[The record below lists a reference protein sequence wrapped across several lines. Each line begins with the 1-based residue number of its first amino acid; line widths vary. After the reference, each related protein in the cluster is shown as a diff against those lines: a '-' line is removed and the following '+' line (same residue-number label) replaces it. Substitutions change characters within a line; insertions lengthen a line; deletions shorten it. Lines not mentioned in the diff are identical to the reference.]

1 MILKKL
7 IPLVL
12 LLLTL
17 SSNAQLQLTEASEI
31 SVLSIGPG
39 YLLNDSF
46 GHSAIRV
53 KDPLYNF
60 DVVYDYGRYDFEAE
74 GFYLDFAQ
82 GKLNYMI
89 GRTEFED
96 FLSFYEYQN
105 RRVQE
110 QQLNLSTKQKTAFY
124 YFLTENIKPKNQ
136 SYPYDFF
143 YNNCATKI
151 TDAIES
157 ILEDQITYLPPSTF
171 EQDTFRNL
179 IRSDLNQNS
188 WGSLGIDVALG
199 SKIDQL
205 ASVKEHLFLPKNLYL
220 LLENA
225 QIGST
230 DLKIV
235 KKSKIL
241 TSSSFVKTFEG
252 FSSPLAI
259 LSLIAFAI
267 LFVTFRDHKKNKRSK
282 WLDVSLFAFTGLI
295 GLALLLLW
303 FATDHTATS
312 DNYNL
317 LWAFATNLLFIP
329 SILKTRLNNRGI
341 KYIVFLVILLTLM
354 MLHWITG
361 VQSFAIGLIPL
372 LIAICVRY
380 LFLIRHFNKA
390 IRL

>member
-60 DVVYDYGRYDFEAE
+60 DVVYDYGRYDFEAK
-74 GFYLDFAQ
+74 GFYLNFAQ

-124 YFLTENIKPKNQ
+124 YFLTENIKPENQ

-241 TSSSFVKTFEG
+241 TSSSFVKTFDG
-252 FSSPLAI
+252 FGSPLAI

-341 KYIVFLVILLTLM
+341 KYIVFLVILLALM

-361 VQSFAIGLIPL
+361 VQSFSIGLIPL

>member
-124 YFLTENIKPKNQ
+124 YFLTENIKPENQ

-157 ILEDQITYLPPSTF
+157 ILEDQITYLPTSTF

-179 IRSDLNQNS
+179 IRSNLNQNS

-220 LLENA
+220 FLENA

-252 FSSPLAI
+252 FGSPLAI

-267 LFVTFRDHKKNKRSK
+267 LFVTFRDHKNNKRSK

-341 KYIVFLVILLTLM
+341 KYIVFLVILLALM

>member
-74 GFYLDFAQ
+74 GFYLNFAQ

-124 YFLTENIKPKNQ
+124 YFLTENIKPENQ

-252 FSSPLAI
+252 FGSPLAI

-361 VQSFAIGLIPL
+361 VQSFSIGLIPL

>member
-74 GFYLDFAQ
+74 GFYLNFAQ

-124 YFLTENIKPKNQ
+124 YFLTENIKPENQ

-157 ILEDQITYLPPSTF
+157 ILDDQITYLPPSTF

-230 DLKIV
+230 NLKIV

-241 TSSSFVKTFEG
+241 TSSSFVKTFDG
-252 FSSPLAI
+252 FGSPLAI

-341 KYIVFLVILLTLM
+341 KYIVFLVILLALM

>member
-74 GFYLDFAQ
+74 GFYLNFAQ

-124 YFLTENIKPKNQ
+124 YFLTENIKPENQ
-136 SYPYDFF
+136 FYPYDFF

-230 DLKIV
+230 NLKIV

-241 TSSSFVKTFEG
+241 TSSSFVKTFDG
-252 FSSPLAI
+252 FGSPLAI

-341 KYIVFLVILLTLM
+341 KYIVFLVILLALM

>member
-74 GFYLDFAQ
+74 GFYLNFAQ

-361 VQSFAIGLIPL
+361 VQSFSIGLIPL

-380 LFLIRHFNKA
+380 LFLIRHFNNA

>member
-74 GFYLDFAQ
+74 GFYLNFAQ

-124 YFLTENIKPKNQ
+124 YFLTENIKPENQ

-241 TSSSFVKTFEG
+241 TSSSFVKTFDG
-252 FSSPLAI
+252 FGSPLAI

-341 KYIVFLVILLTLM
+341 KYIVFLVILLALM

>member
-74 GFYLDFAQ
+74 GFYLNFAQ

-241 TSSSFVKTFEG
+241 TSSSFVKTFDG
-252 FSSPLAI
+252 FGSPLAI

-267 LFVTFRDHKKNKRSK
+267 LFVTFRDHKNNKRSK

-341 KYIVFLVILLTLM
+341 KYIVFLVILLALM

-361 VQSFAIGLIPL
+361 VQSFAIGLIPV

>member
-74 GFYLDFAQ
+74 GFYLDFSQ

-124 YFLTENIKPKNQ
+124 YFLTENIKPENQ

-252 FSSPLAI
+252 FGSPLAI

-329 SILKTRLNNRGI
+329 YILKTRLNNRGI
-341 KYIVFLVILLTLM
+341 KYIVFLVILLALM

>member
-74 GFYLDFAQ
+74 GFYLNFAQ

-124 YFLTENIKPKNQ
+124 YFLTENIKPENQ

-241 TSSSFVKTFEG
+241 TSSSFVKTFDG
-252 FSSPLAI
+252 FGSPLAI

-329 SILKTRLNNRGI
+329 SILKTRLTNRGI
-341 KYIVFLVILLTLM
+341 KYIVFLVILLALM
-354 MLHWITG
+354 LLHWITG

>member
-60 DVVYDYGRYDFEAE
+60 DVVYDYGRYDFEAK
-74 GFYLDFAQ
+74 GFYLNFAQ

-124 YFLTENIKPKNQ
+124 YFLTENIKPENQ

-252 FSSPLAI
+252 FGSPLAI

-341 KYIVFLVILLTLM
+341 KYIVFLVILLALM

-390 IRL
+390 IRV